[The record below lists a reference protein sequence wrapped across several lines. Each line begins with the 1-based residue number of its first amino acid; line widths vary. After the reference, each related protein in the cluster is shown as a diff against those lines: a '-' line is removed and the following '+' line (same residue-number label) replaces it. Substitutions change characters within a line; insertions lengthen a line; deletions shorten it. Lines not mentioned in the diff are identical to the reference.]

1 MLFGIDDPLVVLSW
15 RQRWR
20 VGRPEISVWN
30 GAFLAGDTAK
40 SFLREGGSSNSLR
53 NPKLFIRL
61 RGGSSSVRVPVLLE
75 FQFSSSSVRE
85 LQFEFSSSSSSVRVQ
100 FEVEF
105 ESQFS
110 SNAIPSPKIACYVE
124 GGGSSSVR
132 VPVQLE
138 FELISSGTTV
148 RVRVQFDQFSSS
160 SVGSPEFFTRGDC
173 SSSVG
178 VHYAQVSSLGP
189 LLWLVLLV
197 PRQWTGYANP
207 FPQSLSTAV
216 VAAGSGICARARHRS
231 KARKVKFNFGFFAP
245 LAIHR
250 FQNCSIEFQ

>member
-1 MLFGIDDPLVVLSW
+1 MEHPQNAV
-15 RQRWR
+15 WR
-20 VGRPEISVWN
+20 VGRPENSVWN

-110 SNAIPSPKIACYVE
+110 SNAIPSPKIAFCGE
-124 GGGSSSVR
+124 GGSSSSVR

-138 FELISSGTTV
+138 FELSSNSVRELQFDEFQFSSISS
-148 RVRVQFDQFSSS
+148 VRVQLEVQI
-160 SVGSPEFFTRGDC
+160 FFTRGDS

-207 FPQSLSTAV
+207 FPQSLSTAA
-216 VAAGSGICARARHRS
+216 VAAGSGIWVLGRTRARHRS

-245 LAIHR
+245 IAIHR
-250 FQNCSIEFQ
+250 LQNCSIEFQ